1 MTTPLRHADIDD
13 AIPASG
19 AQLAD
24 RSKTNALLKR
34 MAFHAPE
41 AAAAVERSVQERLG
55 DLAYFQTMIPSSMS
69 RTAGI

>member
-19 AQLAD
+19 AQLAN

-34 MAFHAPE
+34 IAFHA
-41 AAAAVERSVQERLG
+41 AAAPAAVERSVQERLG
-55 DLAYFQTMIPSSMS
+55 DVDW
-69 RTAGI
+69 